1 MSPTMLLLILVGM
14 VFNAHAGDLTLKEL
28 EQKINNLDKLEQNM
42 ERLQKEVITLKD
54 EVETKNNISEEIIQT
69 IGNWDNFK
77 QRLNRLIEIEE
88 IVNNSATEITKIN
101 NQLEYGGKQYQ
112 SLNSLNSK
120 FIGYSLMKM
129 HMVF

>member
-101 NQLEYGGKQYQ
+101 NELEYGGKQYQ